1 MRIGIDVG
9 GTKIEGMLLDPQ
21 GVELT
26 RRRVETPRHDYDQT
40 LGAVVELVDGIEREY
55 AIKARVGIGIPGTLS
70 RATGLVKNANSIW
83 LNGQSLHQ
91 DLSRS
96 LGRPVRLANDADC
109 FTLSEA
115 TDGAGAGAQSVFG
128 VILGTGVG
136 GGLCWGRKLL
146 TGPNGI
152 TGEWGHNPLPWPQD
166 DERPG
171 PECYCGKRGCVETF
185 LSGPGLQR
193 EFFQISGKDL
203 SPSNIGAK
211 ALEGDQEA
219 EEALQRYEHRL
230 ARGLATIINVLDPE
244 VIVLGGGMS
253 NLERIYE
260 HVPGLWGTWVF
271 SDEVDTRLV
280 QAAHGDS
287 SGVRGAAW
295 LWPSSSS
302 E

>member
-1 MRIGIDVG
+1 
-9 GTKIEGMLLDPQ
+9 
-21 GVELT
+21 
-26 RRRVETPRHDYDQT
+26 
-40 LGAVVELVDGIEREY
+40 
-55 AIKARVGIGIPGTLS
+55 
-70 RATGLVKNANSIW
+70 
-83 LNGQSLHQ
+83 
-91 DLSRS
+91 
-96 LGRPVRLANDADC
+96 
-109 FTLSEA
+109 
-115 TDGAGAGAQSVFG
+115 
-128 VILGTGVG
+128 
-136 GGLCWGRKLL
+136 
-146 TGPNGI
+146 
-152 TGEWGHNPLPWPQD
+152 
-166 DERPG
+166 
-171 PECYCGKRGCVETF
+171 
-185 LSGPGLQR
+185 LQR